1 MIRQDNDERQRK
13 VSIAREIIYEKKY
26 AIDNDNVKA
35 LLKEQSLVPTLV
47 RLQILP
53 AYIPLSLLIYWTFKL
68 ERFFQTTWSPWPR
81 LFLSPS
87 RRSHARV

>member
-53 AYIPLSLLIYWTFKL
+53 VYIPLSLLICWTLKL